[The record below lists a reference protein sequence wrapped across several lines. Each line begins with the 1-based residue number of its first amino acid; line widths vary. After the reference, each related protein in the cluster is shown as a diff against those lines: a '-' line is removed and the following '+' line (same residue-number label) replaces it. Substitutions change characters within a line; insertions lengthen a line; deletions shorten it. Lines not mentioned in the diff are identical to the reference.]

1 MKINRTNLLLAAT
14 TTLLVS
20 NLSTAIPVQALTWTM
35 NNGSLAGTNPITG
48 SFTIDN
54 ENSANPS
61 LTFSNIIIGPLNF
74 TKADLVK
81 ISLANPI
88 GSGIESIDWVNGSN
102 SLSLVFNSP
111 FLTTAGGTV
120 TLNNFVSDF
129 NGDIVSGSVTGA
141 SNPPTT
147 VPEPNLSLGL
157 IAFGTLLVVR
167 SRFNQGLLKKA

>member
-1 MKINRTNLLLAAT
+1 MNKMKINPPNLLLAAT

-20 NLSTAIPVQALTWTM
+20 SFSTPIPVQALTWTI

-54 ENSANPS
+54 ENSATPS
-61 LTFSNIIIGPLNF
+61 LTFSNIIIGLLNF
-74 TKADLVK
+74 TKADLVN
-81 ISLANPI
+81 ISLANPT
-88 GSGIESIDWVNGSN
+88 GSGIEAIDWVNGSN

-111 FLTTAGGTV
+111 FLTTAEGTV
-120 TLNNFVSDF
+120 TLNDVVSDF
-129 NGDIVSGSVTGA
+129 NGDIVTGSVTGV

-167 SRFNQGLLKKA
+167 SRFN

>member
-1 MKINRTNLLLAAT
+1 MKINRPNLLLAAT

-20 NLSTAIPVQALTWTM
+20 SFSTAIPVQALTWPI

-61 LTFSNIIIGPLNF
+61 LTFSNIIIGLLNF
-74 TKADLVK
+74 TKADLVN
-81 ISLANPI
+81 ISLANPT

-120 TLNNFVSDF
+120 TFNDVVSDF
-129 NGDIVSGSVTGA
+129 NGDIVSGSVTAA

-167 SRFNQGLLKKA
+167 SRFN

>member
-1 MKINRTNLLLAAT
+1 MKINPPNLLLAAT

-20 NLSTAIPVQALTWTM
+20 SVSTPIPVQALTWTI

-54 ENSANPS
+54 ENSATPS
-61 LTFSNIIIGPLNF
+61 LTFSNIIIGLLNF

-81 ISLANPI
+81 ISLANPT
-88 GSGIESIDWVNGSN
+88 GSGIEAIDWVNGSN

-120 TLNNFVSDF
+120 TFDVVSDF
-129 NGDIVSGSVTGA
+129 NGDIVTGSVTGA

-167 SRFNQGLLKKA
+167 SRFN